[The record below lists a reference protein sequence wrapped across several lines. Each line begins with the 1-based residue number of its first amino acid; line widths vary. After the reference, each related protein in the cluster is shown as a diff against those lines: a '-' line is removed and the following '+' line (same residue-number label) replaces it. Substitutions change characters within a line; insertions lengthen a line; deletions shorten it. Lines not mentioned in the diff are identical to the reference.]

1 MFLNRFFKK
10 RDATRADL
18 YRKIA
23 ISFFSI
29 SVCIAIVIF
38 AISFSWATVTIT
50 PVVKQMTD
58 TVAVT
63 IQEEPVSI
71 VGALSGKIIVQEL
84 EAAGTFTPTA
94 VSTIQEKATGTIT
107 VVNSSSRT
115 QPLRA
120 TTRFLSAQNV
130 LFRSTGFVIVPANG
144 QIEVSVIADV
154 AGDPGDLRA
163 ERFTLPGLNPDAQ
176 KQIYGISFS
185 AGAGGAREVRAVTD
199 ADIASAEAEVQKKL
213 QEKFALILDTE
224 KTKVSAPA
232 VASATRSEIV
242 SRMVDRA
249 VGEQAKEFTLKLTV
263 RFTAV
268 LYDEQKFIAA
278 LRQSL
283 LQNLSTGY
291 QLIDPVASD
300 IQSTITQVDPA
311 SHSAIISSSVTAG
324 KIRTDDLQPYH
335 KKDLV
340 GLSQDDITAYFTGY
354 DDISNVSVAFYPFW
368 VKRAP
373 LLLDHITIQIQ
384 KER

>member
-1 MFLNRFFKK
+1 MFLNHFFRKK
-10 RDATRADL
+10 DTARADV

-63 IQEEPVSI
+63 VQEEPISI
-71 VGALSGKIIVQEL
+71 PGAVSGKIIVQEL

-94 VSTIQEKATGTIT
+94 ISTIQEKARGTIT
-107 VVNSSSRT
+107 VVNSSGRA

-120 TTRFLSAQNV
+120 TTRFLSTQNV
-130 LFRSTGFVIVPANG
+130 LFRSTEFVIVPAEG
-144 QIEVSVIADV
+144 QIDVSVIADV
-154 AGDPGDLRA
+154 SGDPGDLRA
-163 ERFTLPGLNPDAQ
+163 ERFTLPGLNPDSQ

-185 AGAGGAREVRAVTD
+185 PGSGGAREVRAVTD
-199 ADIASAEAEVQKKL
+199 TDITNAESEVQKKL

-232 VASATRSEIV
+232 VASAIQSEIV
-242 SRMVDRA
+242 GRTVDHV

-268 LYDEQKFIAA
+268 LFDEQKFISS
-278 LRQSL
+278 LHQSL

-291 QLIDPVASD
+291 QLIDPAASD
-300 IQSTITQVDPA
+300 IQSTNKQVDPA
-311 SHSAIISSSVTAG
+311 TH
-324 KIRTDDLQPYH
+324 
-335 KKDLV
+335 
-340 GLSQDDITAYFTGY
+340 
-354 DDISNVSVAFYPFW
+354 YP
-368 VKRAP
+368 
-373 LLLDHITIQIQ
+373 HI
-384 KER
+384 